1 MHSSFQKNHNTDTHI
16 HAHAHAQADTPTCR
30 GNPAAGIFY
39 MCGGSER
46 KYNAHFPYLSTHGWQ
61 FVRVL
66 QAHVQMQAVLARCF
80 HYVLCLLARRF
91 ALFVFVL
98 WL

>member
-1 MHSSFQKNHNTDTHI
+1 MRSSFQKNHNTDTHI
-16 HAHAHAQADTPTCR
+16 HAHAQADTPTYR

-66 QAHVQMQAVLARCF
+66 EAHVLVQAVLARCF